1 MKKKQVVE
9 LVKEEEIRGG
19 LAKDVILNLRMGMNG
34 NLLRRKEIKGI
45 SPGGGSSMCKFWVTQ
60 WKGLR

>member
-34 NLLRRKEIKGI
+34 NLLRRRKIKGI
-45 SPGGGSSMCKFWVTQ
+45 SPGGGSCMCKF
-60 WKGLR
+60 